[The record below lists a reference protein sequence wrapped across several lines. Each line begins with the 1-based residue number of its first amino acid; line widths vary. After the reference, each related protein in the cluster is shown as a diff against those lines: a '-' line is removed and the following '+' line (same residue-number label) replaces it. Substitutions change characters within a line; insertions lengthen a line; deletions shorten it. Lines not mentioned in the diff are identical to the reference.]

1 MTDVDII
8 KKIENRID
16 SYENDMVA
24 LQIALTAIPALA
36 PENGGDGEYEKAR
49 YLMEYLK
56 SMKFNNIS
64 RFDAP
69 DDRVSSNCRP
79 NIIVN

>member
-8 KKIENRID
+8 KKIEKRID
-16 SYENDMVA
+16 SYENDTIA

-49 YLMEYLK
+49 YLMEYLND
-56 SMKFNNIS
+56 MKFDSIS

-69 DDRVSSNCRP
+69 DDRVSSN
-79 NIIVN
+79 